1 MLKHY
6 LVPLSTVIVSLY
18 IDTFYRS
25 PMSSSIIIPRPHLQL
40 LLLLVVGVMV
50 LSCATQGRQTPPPED
65 AHTLPLTADTVV
77 ADLSRDSLTTEI
89 TYGKY
94 LDTRGVILDH
104 KPRHDGAFPSRCSC
118 YILSSGLSSH
128 DRRKHYVLLRAQQC
142 EVSVDEH

>member
-18 IDTFYRS
+18 IDTLYRS

-89 TYGKY
+89 AY
-94 LDTRGVILDH
+94 
-104 KPRHDGAFPSRCSC
+104 
-118 YILSSGLSSH
+118 
-128 DRRKHYVLLRAQQC
+128 
-142 EVSVDEH
+142 